1 MWKML
6 FQKPGLWYLYITI
19 WSVKLVTFQNKWMGW
34 WEEIT
39 IYRKTFYSRQIGS
52 NNSNKTAKQIRKI
65 LADYFVSDAG
75 EVTNW
80 LPGNWFAV
88 AKWVKNTC
96 EKKDILQDS
105 DVCLYSKHHSFTGVL
120 RHFVNA
126 YELPGF
132 SIGGK

>member
-1 MWKML
+1 M
-6 FQKPGLWYLYITI
+6 GGD
-19 WSVKLVTFQNKWMGW
+19 QNLQ
-34 WEEIT
+34 ES
-39 IYRKTFYSRQIGS
+39 FLPLRQVGS

-105 DVCLYSKHHSFTGVL
+105 DVCLYSKRHSFTGVL